1 MKMKNMTV
9 STVIFVLPLL
19 LLCSCGTVG
28 IEKPH
33 YTVQEKQDGFEI
45 RRYEAQVIAETLVE
59 ADFKDA
65 GNIAFGRLFK
75 YISGENRTQEDI
87 PMTAPVSQTQ
97 PSEKI
102 PMTAP
107 VSMQQTAGRYAV
119 NFLLPSKY
127 TLETAPEPMDERVVL
142 KEIPAHT
149 AAAIRYS
156 GTWSQ
161 SRYEQKKNLLKDF
174 IAAKELAPTGDPV
187 FARYDPPFQLWF
199 LRHNEVII
207 PVSEKD

>member
-1 MKMKNMTV
+1 MTMQKLLT
-9 STVIFVLPLL
+9 SFVVLGVCLFI
-19 LLCSCGTVG
+19 CSCGGVG
-28 IEKPH
+28 IEKPQ
-33 YTVQEKQDGFEI
+33 YTVQKKQDGFEI

-59 ADFKDA
+59 ADFKEA
-65 GNIAFGRLFK
+65 GNVAFGRLFK
-75 YISGENRTQEDI
+75 YISGENRAQQDI

-107 VSMQQTAGRYAV
+107 VSMQKTAEYYAV
-119 NFLLPSKY
+119 SFLLPSKY
-127 TLETAPEPMDERVVL
+127 TLETAPEPLDERVVL

-174 IAAKELAPTGDPV
+174 IAAKELVPTGDPV
-187 FARYDPPFQLWF
+187 FARYDPPFQFWF
-199 LRHNEVII
+199 LRRNEVII

>member
-1 MKMKNMTV
+1 MRFCDFYKYSIHNCLHR
-9 STVIFVLPLL
+9 FD
-19 LLCSCGTVG
+19 
-28 IEKPH
+28 
-33 YTVQEKQDGFEI
+33 DGFEI
-45 RRYEAQVIAETLVE
+45 RRYASQIIAETLVE

-75 YISGENRTQEDI
+75 YISGENRTQQDI

-107 VSMQQTAGRYAV
+107 VSTQKTAEYYAV
-119 NFLLPSKY
+119 SFLLPSKY
-127 TLETAPEPMDERVVL
+127 TLETAPEPLDNRVVL
-142 KEIPAHT
+142 KEISAHT

-174 IAAKELAPTGDPV
+174 IAAKNLVPTGEPV

-199 LRHNEVII
+199 LRRNEVII
-207 PVSEKD
+207 PVSEND